1 MKIAILALP
10 LLAMLVIL
18 PCFDQVLALPSIS
31 IETSQDVYGY
41 GDHLNIIINVSEIT
55 GDDVR
60 IYIINTE
67 ERKSL
72 LLQQPISEKYTEF
85 PSPFPIESGS
95 PVWLTGTYG
104 LELEYSGAKSST
116 QFTLEDTGKVG
127 LPFWIKDVAK
137 MWVTDQ
143 ISAKEFSV
151 AIEYMINAGIIKI
164 PYTAADDNVSA
175 TTIPPWIKYNAGW
188 WAAGAIDDTTFT
200 LALQYLVET
209 GIITVNL
216 SKA

>member
-1 MKIAILALP
+1 MKNIVIFLSFFAV
-10 LLAMLVIL
+10 LVIL
-18 PCFDQVLALPSIS
+18 PCFDQVLAAPSIS
-31 IETSQDVYGY
+31 IETSQSVYEY
-41 GDHLNIIINVSEIT
+41 GDHLNIIIKVSEIT
-55 GDDVR
+55 GGDVY

-72 LLQQPISEKYTEF
+72 LLQRPISQEYTEF

-95 PVWLTGTYG
+95 PAWLVGTYG

-127 LPFWIKDVAK
+127 LPFWIKDLAK
-137 MWVTDQ
+137 MWTTDR
-143 ISAKEFSV
+143 ISGKEFSV
-151 AIEYMINAGIIKI
+151 AIEYMINSEIIKI
-164 PYTAADDNVSA
+164 PYTESNDVSA
-175 TTIPPWIKYNAGW
+175 TTIPEWVKNNAGW
-188 WAAGAIDDTTFT
+188 WAVGAINDTEFT
-200 LALQYLVET
+200 LALQYLVKT

>member
-1 MKIAILALP
+1 MKIAGM
-10 LLAMLVIL
+10 LLSLLVIL
-18 PCFDQVLALPSIS
+18 SILSSIDLAFAAPSIS
-31 IETSQDVYGY
+31 IETSQSVYEY
-41 GDHLNIIINVSEIT
+41 GDHLNIIIKVSEIT
-55 GDDVR
+55 GGDAY

-72 LLQQPISEKYTEF
+72 LRQLPISQEYTEI
-85 PSPFPIESGS
+85 PAPFPIESGS
-95 PVWLTGTYG
+95 PVWLVGTYG
-104 LELEYSGAKSST
+104 LEFEYSGAKSST
-116 QFTLEDTGKVG
+116 QFTLEDTGKIG

-137 MWVTDQ
+137 MWGTDQ

-175 TTIPPWIKYNAGW
+175 TTIPPWVKYNAGW
-188 WAAGAIDDTTFT
+188 WAVGAINDTEFT
-200 LALQYLVET
+200 LALQYLVKT

>member
-1 MKIAILALP
+1 M
-10 LLAMLVIL
+10 
-18 PCFDQVLALPSIS
+18 
-31 IETSQDVYGY
+31 
-41 GDHLNIIINVSEIT
+41 
-55 GDDVR
+55 
-60 IYIINTE
+60 
-67 ERKSL
+67 
-72 LLQQPISEKYTEF
+72 
-85 PSPFPIESGS
+85 
-95 PVWLTGTYG
+95 
-104 LELEYSGAKSST
+104 EYSGAKSST

>member
-1 MKIAILALP
+1 MKIAIFLS
-10 LLAMLVIL
+10 LLAILVIL
-18 PCFDQVLALPSIS
+18 PCFDQVLAAPSIS
-31 IETSQDVYGY
+31 IETSQSVYAY
-41 GDHLNIIINVSEIT
+41 GDHLNIVINVSEIT
-55 GDDVR
+55 GDDGY

-67 ERKSL
+67 ERRSL
-72 LLQQPISEKYTEF
+72 LLQHPIYQEYTEF

-95 PVWLTGTYG
+95 PVWLIGTYG
-104 LELEYSGAKSST
+104 LEFEYSGAKSST
-116 QFTLEDTGKVG
+116 YFTLEDTGKVG

-175 TTIPPWIKYNAGW
+175 TTIPPWVKYNAGW
-188 WAAGAIDDTTFT
+188 WADGAIDDTTFT

>member
-1 MKIAILALP
+1 MKSTSVLLS

-18 PCFDQVLALPSIS
+18 PSFGYALAVPSIS
-31 IETSQDVYGY
+31 IETSQNVYTY

-55 GDDVR
+55 GDDAF

-72 LLQQPISEKYTEF
+72 LLQSPISQEYTEF

-104 LELEYSGAKSST
+104 LEFEYAGSKSST
-116 QFTLEDTGKVG
+116 QFTLEDTGQIG
-127 LPFWIKDVAK
+127 LPFWIKDLAK
-137 MWVTDQ
+137 MWVTEK
-143 ISAKEFSV
+143 ISGNDFSV
-151 AIEYMINAGIIKI
+151 AIEYMINSEIIKI
-164 PYTAADDNVSA
+164 PYTEADDVSA
-175 TTIPPWIKYNAGW
+175 TTIPEWVKNNAGW
-188 WAAGAIDDTTFT
+188 WAVGAINDTEFT
-200 LALQYLVET
+200 LALQYLVKT

-216 SKA
+216 TSV

>member
-72 LLQQPISEKYTEF
+72 LLQQPIFEKYTEF

-95 PVWLTGTYG
+95 PSWLAGTYG
-104 LELEYSGAKSST
+104 LELEYSGVKSST
-116 QFTLEDTGKVG
+116 HFTLEDTGKVG

-151 AIEYMINAGIIKI
+151 AIEYMINSGIIKI
-164 PYTAADDNVSA
+164 PYTEANDDIS
-175 TTIPPWIKYNAGW
+175 TTIIPEWVKNNAGW
-188 WAAGAIDDTTFT
+188 WAVGAINDTEFT
-200 LALQYLVET
+200 LALQYLVKT

-216 SKA
+216 EPV

>member
-1 MKIAILALP
+1 MKTAIFLS
-10 LLAMLVIL
+10 LLAILVIL
-18 PCFDQVLALPSIS
+18 PCFNQILAAPSIS
-31 IETSQDVYGY
+31 IETSQNVYAY

-55 GDDVR
+55 GDDAY

-72 LLQQPISEKYTEF
+72 LLQHPIYEEYTEF

-95 PVWLTGTYG
+95 PSWLAGTYG
-104 LELEYSGAKSST
+104 LELEYSGVKSST
-116 QFTLEDTGKVG
+116 HFTLEDTGKVG

-151 AIEYMINAGIIKI
+151 AIEYMINAGIINI
-164 PYTAADDNVSA
+164 PYTAADDNTSA
-175 TTIPPWIKYNAGW
+175 TTIPPWVKNNAGW
-188 WAAGAIDDTTFT
+188 WAVGAIDDTAFT

>member
-1 MKIAILALP
+1 MKIAVIILS
-10 LLAMLVIL
+10 LLIILSIL
-18 PCFDQVLALPSIS
+18 PSLGLTFAAPSIS
-31 IETSQDVYGY
+31 IETSQSVYEY
-41 GDHLNIIINVSEIT
+41 GDHLVMIINVSEIT
-55 GDDVR
+55 GDDAN
-60 IYIINTE
+60 IYITDPA

-72 LLQQPISEKYTEF
+72 LLEQPIYQKYVELPSNF
-85 PSPFPIESGS
+85 PFDSAI
-95 PVWLTGTYG
+95 WKTGTYV
-104 LELEYSGAKSST
+104 LEFEYSEDKSSV
-116 QFTLEDTGKVG
+116 QFTIEDTGKIG
-127 LPFWIKDVAK
+127 LPYWIKDVAK

>member
-1 MKIAILALP
+1 MKITVVFLS

-18 PCFDQVLALPSIS
+18 PSFGQALATPSIS
-31 IETSQDVYGY
+31 IETSQNVYAY
-41 GDHLNIIINVSEIT
+41 GDHLNIIIYVSEIT
-55 GDDVR
+55 DDDAY

-72 LLQQPISEKYTEF
+72 LLQSPISQKYTEF

-104 LELEYSGAKSST
+104 LEFEYSGAKSST

-127 LPFWIKDVAK
+127 LPFWIKDLAK

-143 ISAKEFSV
+143 ISANDFSV
-151 AIEYMINAGIIKI
+151 AIEYMINAEIMKI
-164 PYTAADDNVSA
+164 PYTEADDSISA
-175 TTIPPWIKYNAGW
+175 TTIPEWVKNNAGW
-188 WAAGAIDDTTFT
+188 WAVGAISDTEFT
-200 LALQYLVET
+200 LALQYLIKT

-216 SKA
+216 SQV